1 MARVLVIGDTHMP
14 AMHPKYIG
22 FLKKIEKKYK
32 CNRVVHIG
40 DSVDWCAI
48 SFHEKCPDMPSP
60 KEEEAEA
67 QKQMRKLYKAFPKL
81 DYMIG
86 NHSDLP
92 SRKAK
97 LVGLP
102 SSTQVP
108 FKELW
113 DVPKWRIHD
122 RYEDLEIDGVLYR
135 HGDKEKAGSRLSALA
150 NAVAQHKPVVQ
161 GHFHA
166 QFGIE
171 FAANHERCIWGMQVG
186 CGVLPGH
193 PNMKYSKVYSARPI
207 LGCGV
212 VINGNPYVERMHL

>member
-1 MARVLVIGDTHMP
+1 MSRVLVIGDTHCP

-40 DSVDWCAI
+40 DSVDWNAI
-48 SFHEKCPDMPSP
+48 SFHEKCPHMPSP
-60 KEEEAEA
+60 AEEYKLAK
-67 QKQMRKLYKAFPKL
+67 KQIAKLYKAFPDL
-81 DYMIG
+81 DYMVG

-92 SRKAK
+92 ARKARAT
-97 LVGLP
+97 GLP
-102 SSTQVP
+102 EDVLRP
-108 FKELW
+108 FNELW
-113 DVPKWRIHD
+113 DVPRWRVHERMDDFI
-122 RYEDLEIDGVLYR
+122 LDGVIYR
-135 HGDKEKAGSRLSALA
+135 HGDKEKKGRMAALN
-150 NAVAQHKPVVQ
+150 NAKEQHAPVVQ

-171 FAANHERCIWGMQVG
+171 YAANQFRAIWGMQVG
-186 CGVLPGH
+186 CGVQPGH
-193 PNMKYSKVYSARPI
+193 PNMKYSKQYSARPI